1 MKIQKEVIDTILNLN
16 LLILTHTKKGNRL
29 RVRFYQ
35 SLLSWVI
42 SKQLKSY
49 GSTN

>member
-1 MKIQKEVIDTILNLN
+1 MKTNEKTIKR
-16 LLILTHTKKGNRL
+16 ILEINDQIITHKGNKL

-42 SKQLKSY
+42 SKQFKNY
-49 GSTN
+49 GFTN

>member
-1 MKIQKEVIDTILNLN
+1 MKIQTDIITRILEINNLIVIHKN
-16 LLILTHTKKGNRL
+16 KGNKL

-42 SKQLKSY
+42 SKQLESY